1 MKDKTIEGITKI
13 LKYKGRE
20 DLAKYLN
27 NSYCRIE
34 ESTNYGSYLFSVLS
48 TLEIYSS
55 LENHTILSDLNDSN
69 VDVILD
75 AVLKIIP
82 PKPHGPEITNIRF
95 LLDTEIEDVQDESQD
110 SYDFISFWN
119 AFKAYIKEIIHKDGY
134 LNSFGGSNQ
143 FTHKG
148 GFYFEINESDLNNK
162 IMQEL
167 GISCYPF
174 NNKPEDEIIL
184 KLVTFFFQNV
194 ETPDGDRGKA
204 TLNYTISINRLFKN
218 FNIPFQLKKGEII
231 RKGDIVFDKI
241 YNICDFNIVKKD
253 PDLLKLLNESIKY
266 FIEPNH
272 YDIDTALEKIADALD
287 RIKTLME
294 PKNKK
299 LSIQKT
305 IELLSADEDL
315 RKFVDKHL
323 KTLTEISNNFT
334 IRHKEINKKNI
345 DSEEYKE
352 FLFYEYFNVIRL
364 LLLNLSEKKHVF

>member
-1 MKDKTIEGITKI
+1 MKGKTIAGKNQI
-13 LKYKGRE
+13 
-20 DLAKYLN
+20 
-27 NSYCRIE
+27 
-34 ESTNYGSYLFSVLS
+34 
-48 TLEIYSS
+48 
-55 LENHTILSDLNDSN
+55 
-69 VDVILD
+69 
-75 AVLKIIP
+75 
-82 PKPHGPEITNIRF
+82 
-95 LLDTEIEDVQDESQD
+95 

-134 LNSFGGSNQ
+134 LNFFGGSNQ
-143 FTHKG
+143 YTPKD
-148 GFYFEINESDLNNK
+148 GFYFKINESDLNNK

-184 KLVTFFFQNV
+184 KLIAFFFRYV

-204 TLNYTISINRLFKN
+204 TLNYTIKINKLFSN

-241 YNICDFNIVKKD
+241 YDICNFNIVKKD

-272 YDIDTALEKIADALD
+272 YDIDTALEKIANTLE
-287 RIKTLME
+287 RIKTLMN

-299 LSIQKT
+299 ISIQKI
-305 IELLSADEDL
+305 IELLSTDKDL
-315 RKFVDKHL
+315 RDFVDNHL
-323 KTLTEISNNFT
+323 KTLKEIGNNFT

>member
-1 MKDKTIEGITKI
+1 MKSEKNK
-13 LKYKGRE
+13 
-20 DLAKYLN
+20 
-27 NSYCRIE
+27 
-34 ESTNYGSYLFSVLS
+34 
-48 TLEIYSS
+48 S
-55 LENHTILSDLNDSN
+55 LIKKNQI
-69 VDVILD
+69 
-75 AVLKIIP
+75 
-82 PKPHGPEITNIRF
+82 
-95 LLDTEIEDVQDESQD
+95 
-110 SYDFISFWN
+110 SYDFKSFWN
-119 AFKAYIKEIIHKDGY
+119 AFKAYIEDIIHKRGY

-148 GFYFEINESDLNNK
+148 GFYFEIDESDLNNK

-194 ETPDGDRGKA
+194 ETPGGDRGKA

-241 YNICDFNIVKKD
+241 YDICDFNIVKKD
-253 PDLLKLLNESIKY
+253 PDLLKLLNESIKH
-266 FIEPNH
+266 FVEPKH
-272 YDIDTALEKIADALD
+272 YELDTALEKIANTLE
-287 RIKTLME
+287 RIKTLMD

-299 LSIQKT
+299 YSIQKT
-305 IELLSADEDL
+305 IELLSTDEDL

-345 DSEEYKE
+345 DSEKYKE

-364 LLLNLSEKKHVF
+364 LLLNLNEKKHVF

>member
-1 MKDKTIEGITKI
+1 MRFYLCQAIIMKDKTIEGKNKI
-13 LKYKGRE
+13 
-20 DLAKYLN
+20 
-27 NSYCRIE
+27 
-34 ESTNYGSYLFSVLS
+34 
-48 TLEIYSS
+48 
-55 LENHTILSDLNDSN
+55 
-69 VDVILD
+69 
-75 AVLKIIP
+75 
-82 PKPHGPEITNIRF
+82 
-95 LLDTEIEDVQDESQD
+95 
-110 SYDFISFWN
+110 SYDFIFFWN
-119 AFKAYIKEIIHKDGY
+119 AFRAYIDDIIHKRGY
-134 LNSFGGSNQ
+134 LNLFGGSNQ
-143 FTHKG
+143 YTHKG

-204 TLNYTISINRLFKN
+204 TLNYTIRINRLFKN
-218 FNIPFQLKKGEII
+218 FNIPLQLKKGKII
-231 RKGDIVFDKI
+231 KSGDIVFDKI
-241 YNICDFNIVKKD
+241 YDICDFDIVKKD
-253 PDLLKLLNESIKY
+253 PDLLKLLNESIKH

-272 YDIDTALEKIADALD
+272 YDIDTALEKIANALE
-287 RIKTLME
+287 RIKTLMDS
-294 PKNKK
+294 KNKK

-323 KTLTEISNNFT
+323 KILTEISNNFT
-334 IRHKEINKKNI
+334 IRHKEKNKKNI

-364 LLLNLSEKKHVF
+364 LLLNLSEKKYVFKKT